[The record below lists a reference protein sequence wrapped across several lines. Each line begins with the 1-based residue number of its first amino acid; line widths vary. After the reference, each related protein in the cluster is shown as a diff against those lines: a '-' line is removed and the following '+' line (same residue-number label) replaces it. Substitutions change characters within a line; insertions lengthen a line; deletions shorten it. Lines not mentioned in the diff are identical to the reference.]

1 MKRFIRP
8 ATPADASAMG
18 AFFAEAGLPIDVD
31 PRHMHWKYWQ
41 RRADRPGPR
50 SYVLVDDSGIVAH
63 GGLVP
68 GSILWGDERI
78 ELVQMIDWVARP
90 DALGAGVSLLKH
102 VGRLVDGLLSIGGDA
117 QTTRQLLPH
126 IGFRSYGEATGY
138 VRALHPLR
146 SLGPGVEISWRL
158 LPRFARR
165 VLWRCTAPSGET
177 ADWQVRRV
185 DASNLH
191 QLASVFPTAARG
203 LAVLERSEGQLQ
215 YMLSC
220 PIVPLELHALEK
232 AGRPHGYFLLARAP
246 GQVRLVDCWMKSED
260 PADWRSLAQC
270 AVQQAMGYSDAAEI
284 VTWSNDAL
292 LSRCLVECG
301 FHARMAQPVQLMLGG
316 GRVLSA
322 PNLRVQMLDADATYL
337 DHDRMTLWA

>member
-8 ATPADASAMG
+8 ATPGDASAMG

-31 PRHMHWKYWQ
+31 SRHMHWKYWQ
-41 RRADRPGPR
+41 PRADRPGPR

-90 DALGAGVSLLKH
+90 DALGAGVSLMKD
-102 VGRLVDGLLSIGGDA
+102 VARLVDGLLSIGGDV
-117 QTTRQLLPH
+117 QTTRRLLPH

-138 VRALHPLR
+138 VRPLHPLR
-146 SLGPGVEISWRL
+146 SLGPGAEISWRL
-158 LPRFARR
+158 LPRLARR
-165 VLWRCTAPSGET
+165 VLWRLTAPSGGI

-191 QLASVFPTAARG
+191 HLAAALPAPARG
-203 LAVLERSEGQLQ
+203 MAVLERSEGQFE

-232 AGRPHGYFLLARAP
+232 TGRAHGYFLLARAP
-246 GQVRLVDCWMKSED
+246 GQVRLADCWMNSDD
-260 PADWRSLAQC
+260 PADWRSLVQC
-270 AVQQAMGYSDAAEI
+270 AVQQGMRYPDAAEM

-292 LSRCLVECG
+292 LSRCLAECG
-301 FHARMAQPVQLMLGG
+301 FHARMAQPVQLMLRN

-322 PNLRVQMLDADATYL
+322 PTLRVQMLDADAIYL
-337 DHDRMTLWA
+337 DHARMTLWA